1 VGPGARAARRGCLP
15 RRAHRGGAGLSDA
28 EHIAAALAA
37 AGTELCFGVP
47 GGGANLDLAGACA
60 RHGIRFV
67 LTHGETASVIAA
79 GTYAELT
86 GRPGL
91 VLCTRGPGLAS
102 AVNGIAQAHLDRQ
115 PLVIVADGAGYAHPH
130 QRLDHA
136 ALVAPAGKGTVTDPA
151 AAVALALEPPWGP
164 VLIDAG
170 APERLAPP
178 PAVTVLPIPVELP
191 PARRP
196 VIVVGVAARGAEPAL
211 RRLVQDTAIPVLTTY
226 KAKGAI
232 PESWPN
238 AAGLLTGGTI
248 EAPLLREADLIVG
261 VGLDPVELIPQP
273 WDYEAPLVSLLPW
286 AVPPDPLPVSATHVG
301 PLTELLADL
310 VLDGSGWE
318 RPGSAYRDDALAKLA
333 AADAGPGLRPH
344 DVVHAVGRA
353 MTPGAIATVD
363 AGAHML
369 VAMPALAVS
378 EPRRCLIS
386 SGLAT
391 MGFSVPAAIAASLT
405 TDQPVFCLTGDG
417 GLGMCLAELETA
429 ARLGRD
435 LRIVV
440 FDDATLSL
448 IAIKQGPGQGGSEAV
463 RYADA
468 DLAAVAAGLGIPAVT
483 VQDVA
488 ALDEALARRGPALV
502 AARIDP
508 SGYRAILAA
517 TRS

>member
-1 VGPGARAARRGCLP
+1 
-15 RRAHRGGAGLSDA
+15 
-28 EHIAAALAA
+28 
-37 AGTELCFGVP
+37 
-47 GGGANLDLAGACA
+47 
-60 RHGIRFV
+60 V

-91 VLCTRGPGLAS
+91 ALCTRGPGLAS

-115 PLVIVADGAGYAHPH
+115 PLVIVTDGAGYAHPH

-136 ALVAPAGKGTVTDPA
+136 ALVAPAAKGTVTDPA
-151 AAVALALEPPWGP
+151 SAVALALEPPWGP

-170 APERLAPP
+170 APEQHAPP
-178 PAVTVLPIPVELP
+178 PAVTALPLPVELP
-191 PARRP
+191 PAQRAA
-196 VIVVGVAARGAEPAL
+196 IVVGVAARGAEHAI
-211 RRLVQDTAIPVLTTY
+211 RRLVRDTAVPVLTTY

-238 AAGLLTGGTI
+238 AAGILTGGTI
-248 EAPLLREADLIVG
+248 EAPLLHDADLIVG

-273 WDYEAPLVSLLPW
+273 WPYAAPLVSLLPW
-286 AVPPDPLPVSATHVG
+286 PVASDPLPVFSAHVG
-301 PLTELLADL
+301 PLAELLADL
-310 VLDGSGWE
+310 ELDGSGWE
-318 RPGSAYRDDALAKLA
+318 RPGSAYRDAALAKLA

-344 DVVHAVGRA
+344 DVVDAVGRV

-369 VAMPALAVS
+369 VAMPTLRVE

-391 MGFSVPAAIAASLT
+391 MGFSLPAAIAASLT
-405 TDQPVFCLTGDG
+405 TDDPVFCLTGDG

-435 LRIVV
+435 LRVVV

-448 IAIKQGPGQGGSEAV
+448 IAIKQGPGQGGDEAV
-463 RYADA
+463 RYAASDF
-468 DLAAVAAGLGIPAVT
+468 AAVARGLGLDAVT
-483 VQDVA
+483 VDDEA
-488 ALDEALARRGPALV
+488 ALDAALQRRGPSLV

-508 SGYRAILAA
+508 SGYGAILAA
-517 TRS
+517 IRA